1 MSLTNTALKNPAAT
15 AVAVVLAVLLGAFL
29 ASKLPVQLFPDIENP
44 QITIQAGWRAASP
57 KEVEAEIVE
66 PIESVLQGVT
76 GLEMMQV
83 NAGRGGA
90 WVNLEFAMGTDMD
103 KVLIDVIS
111 RMSSLPPLPRDAE
124 PPRVMLGGWGG
135 NTSPLTYFFL
145 QLLPGNP
152 NTMQEYTGLI
162 EDVLR
167 PELEAVPGVASVAAQ
182 NGVAAREELQVVF
195 DPWKAAELG
204 IQLPLVTQQ
213 LASAR
218 DVSGGFTDV
227 GRRRYTLRFAGEY
240 RPDELAQLVLEW
252 RDGRPVRLGDIASVQ
267 VAPSESNGTATQNG
281 NPAVSIRINRANGAN
296 MLATLERV
304 KARVTELNDTM
315 LADQK
320 LVLVQSFD
328 ASIFVYRALNL
339 LGGNLLLGMLLAVGV
354 LWWFMRRMRAT
365 LIVAAA
371 IPISLLATFVVLS
384 AAGRSV
390 NVISLAGLAFATGM
404 VLDAA
409 IVVLENI
416 IRLREKGKS
425 PDEASAQGAGQVWG
439 ALLAS
444 TATTVAIFLPVFFLN
459 SVEGQIFGDLALTI
473 AVAVV
478 FSLLVAVAVVPVA
491 AKLWLPEVSARDRLA
506 PLWDKISSRVMRLTA
521 TTTRR
526 WRVIAVFLVLP
537 LAATWLLLPKLDYL
551 PPVKRDAV
559 DVWLNFPAA
568 TNNKTIAKEV
578 VAELDRRM
586 GPYMRGEKEPAL
598 KNYYILTWPNGG
610 TMGVRVKDMSKAADM
625 ERILRQE
632 VLKDIPDFQGFA
644 ARGNLFGQF
653 GGDRQIEL
661 HLQSKDAEGLMKAA
675 AAGVEI
681 IGEQMPGVPVQP
693 NPGLSLAEPE
703 LTVHP
708 DDRAIYEQGWN
719 RQDMGSLIRALGNG
733 LYVGEYFNGEKR
745 LDVIFKAQ
753 EWGTPEQLENTPL
766 VTPRGQITSLSQL
779 ASVERTVGPGSL
791 RRVDGRRTI
800 SLRIVPPDN
809 VSLEEVRAQIEA
821 DILPKIQAAMP
832 ADGSI
837 LVGGNASDLD
847 NAIQSLSQNFVLAL
861 VILFLL
867 MSALFRSLK
876 DAALVLLTV
885 PLATVGG
892 VLALRLINLFGFQP
906 LDLLTMIGFVILL
919 GLVVNNAILLV
930 HQTRAAEQEGLDR
943 SSAVEQA
950 LKLRLRPIFMSTLTS
965 VFGMLPLLVA
975 PGEGSVIYRG
985 LAAVIVGGMA
995 VSTLFTLVLLPA
1007 LLQTGKLPLP
1017 GLNKIQHKLHADHAG
1032 SES

>member
-1 MSLTNTALKNPAAT
+1 MALTRAALKNPAAT

-29 ASKLPVQLFPDIENP
+29 ASRLPVQLFPDIENP
-44 QITIQAGWRAASP
+44 QITIAAGWRAASP

-66 PIESVLQGVT
+66 PIESVLQGLT

-83 NAGRGGA
+83 NAGRGFA
-90 WVNLEFAMGTDMD
+90 WVNLEFTMGTDMD

-135 NTSPLTYFFL
+135 DATALTYFFL

-152 NTMQEYTGLI
+152 NSLEDYTGLI

-167 PELEAVPGVASVAAQ
+167 PELESVQGVASVEAQ
-182 NGVAAREELQVVF
+182 SGRAGREELQVVF

-204 IQLPLVTQQ
+204 IQLPAVTGQ

-227 GRRRYTLRFAGEY
+227 GRRRYTLRFVGEY
-240 RPDELAQLVLEW
+240 DPARLSELVLEW
-252 RDGRPVRLGDIASVQ
+252 RDGQPVRLGDIAEVK
-267 VAPSESNGTATQNG
+267 VAPSENGGVTTQNG
-281 NPAVSIRINRANGAN
+281 NPAVSLRINRTNNAN

-304 KARVTELNDTM
+304 KDKVAELNETSLKDE
-315 LADQK
+315 K

-328 ASIFVYRALNL
+328 ASVFVYRALNL

-416 IRLREKGKS
+416 VRLREKGLGAQ
-425 PDEASAQGAGQVWG
+425 EASEKGAGQVWG

-459 SVEGQIFGDLALTI
+459 SVEGQVFGDLALTI

-478 FSLLVAVAVVPVA
+478 FSLLVAVAVVPLA
-491 AKLWLPEVSARDRLA
+491 ARQWLPDISSEDRLA
-506 PLWDKISSRVMRLTA
+506 GLWEKITSGVMGLTRTPA
-521 TTTRR
+521 RR
-526 WRVIAVFLVLP
+526 WRVIGALLLLP
-537 LAATWLLLPKLDYL
+537 LLATWLLLPKLDYL

-559 DVWLNFPAA
+559 DVWMNFPAA
-568 TNNKTIAKEV
+568 TNVETIKHDIVDEI
-578 VAELDRRM
+578 DRRM
-586 GPYMRGEKEPAL
+586 APYMRGEREPAL
-598 KNYYILTWPNGG
+598 KNYYIITWPNGG
-610 TMGVRVKDMSKAADM
+610 TMGVRVKDMDKAVEM
-625 ERILRQE
+625 ERILREE
-632 VLKDIPDFQGFA
+632 VLVDIPDFRGFA

-653 GGDRQIEL
+653 GGDREIAL
-661 HLQSKDAEGLMKAA
+661 HLQSRDAEGLMKAA
-675 AAGVEI
+675 ARGVEV
-681 IGEQMPGVPVQP
+681 IGEVMPGVPVQP
-693 NPGLSLAEPE
+693 NPGLSLSEPE
-703 LTVHP
+703 LTVYP
-708 DDRAIYEQGWN
+708 NDRAMHEQGWN
-719 RQDMGSLIRALGNG
+719 RQDMGSLVRALGDG

-745 LDVIFKAQ
+745 LDVIFKAR
-753 EWGTPEQLENTPL
+753 EWSTPEQLQNTPL
-766 VTPRGQITSLSQL
+766 VTPRGAIVPLNQL

-800 SLRIVPPDN
+800 TLNIVPPDD

-821 DILPKIQAAMP
+821 DILPQIQAAMP
-832 ADGSI
+832 ADGNI

-847 NAIQSLSQNFVLAL
+847 KALESLSRNFVLAL
-861 VILFLL
+861 LILFLL

-876 DAALVLLTV
+876 DAGLVLLTV

-892 VLALRLINLFGFQP
+892 VLALQLLNLIGFQP

-930 HQTRAAEQEGLDR
+930 HQTRAAEDEGATR
-943 SSAVEQA
+943 VEAVEQA
-950 LKLRLRPIFMSTLTS
+950 LRLRLRPIFMSTLTS

-1007 LLQTGKLPLP
+1007 LLQTGRIPLP
-1017 GLNKIQHKLHADHAG
+1017 KFARLRGLVTARN
-1032 SES
+1032 ET

>member
-1 MSLTNTALKNPAAT
+1 MALTRAALKNPAAT

-29 ASKLPVQLFPDIENP
+29 ASRLPVQLFPDIENP
-44 QITIQAGWRAASP
+44 QITIAAGWRAASP
-57 KEVEAEIVE
+57 QEVEAEIVE
-66 PIESVLQGVT
+66 PIESVLAGLT

-83 NAGRGGA
+83 NAGRGFA
-90 WVNLEFAMGTDMD
+90 WVNLEFTMGTDMD

-124 PPRVMLGGWGG
+124 PPRVMLGGFGG
-135 NTSPLTYFFL
+135 DATALTYFFL
-145 QLLPGNP
+145 QLLPDNP
-152 NTMQEYTGLI
+152 HSLEDYTGLI

-167 PELEAVPGVASVAAQ
+167 PALESVPGVASVEAQ
-182 NGVAAREELQVVF
+182 SGRAGREELQVVF

-204 IQLPLVTQQ
+204 IQLPSVTQQ
-213 LASAR
+213 LSSAR

-227 GRRRYTLRFAGEY
+227 GRRRYTLRFVGEY
-240 RPDELAQLVLEW
+240 DPTKLSELVLEW
-252 RDGRPVRLGDIASVQ
+252 RDGQPVRLGDIAEVK
-267 VAPSESNGTATQNG
+267 VAPSEPGGVTTQNG
-281 NPAVSIRINRANGAN
+281 NPAVSLRINRTNDAN

-304 KARVTELNDTM
+304 KAKVAELNATTLKDE
-315 LADQK
+315 K

-328 ASIFVYRALNL
+328 ASVFVYRALNL

-416 IRLREKGKS
+416 VRLREKGRGAH
-425 PDEASAQGAGQVWG
+425 EASEQGAGQVWG

-459 SVEGQIFGDLALTI
+459 SVEGQVFGDLALTI

-478 FSLLVAVAVVPVA
+478 FSLLVAVAVVPLA
-491 AKLWLPEVSARDRLA
+491 ARQWLPEVSSEDRLA
-506 PLWDKISSRVMRLTA
+506 GLWERITSKVMGLTRTPA
-521 TTTRR
+521 RR
-526 WRVIAVFLVLP
+526 WQVIGALLLLP
-537 LAATWLLLPKLDYL
+537 LLATWLLLPKLDYL

-559 DVWLNFPAA
+559 DVWMNFPAA
-568 TNNKTIAKEV
+568 TNVDTVKNEI
-578 VAELDRRM
+578 VAEIDRRM
-586 GPYMRGEKEPAL
+586 TPYMRGEREPAL
-598 KNYYILTWPNGG
+598 KNYYIITWPNGG
-610 TMGVRVKDMSKAADM
+610 TMGVRVVDMDKAAEM
-625 ERILRQE
+625 ERILRE
-632 VLKDIPDFQGFA
+632 EILTDIPDFRGFA

-653 GGDRQIEL
+653 GGDRRIAL
-661 HLQSKDAEGLMKAA
+661 HLQSRDAEGLMKAA
-675 AAGVEI
+675 ARGVEVV
-681 IGEQMPGVPVQP
+681 GEVMPGVPVQP
-693 NPGLSLAEPE
+693 NPGLSLSEPE
-703 LTVHP
+703 LTVYP
-708 DDRAIYEQGWN
+708 NDRAMHEQGWN
-719 RQDMGSLIRALGNG
+719 RQAMGSLVRALGDG

-745 LDVIFKAQ
+745 LDVIFKAR
-753 EWGTPEQLENTPL
+753 EWRTPEQLQNTPL
-766 VTPRGQITSLSQL
+766 VTPRGEIVPLNQL

-800 SLRIVPPDN
+800 TLNIVPPDD

-821 DILPKIQAAMP
+821 EILPQIQAAMP

-847 NAIQSLSQNFVLAL
+847 KALVSLSQNFLLAL
-861 VILFLL
+861 LILFLL

-876 DAALVLLTV
+876 DAGLVLLTV

-892 VLALRLINLFGFQP
+892 VLALQLLNLIGFQP

-930 HQTRAAEQEGLDR
+930 HQTRAAEDEGASR
-943 SSAVEQA
+943 VEAVEQA
-950 LKLRLRPIFMSTLTS
+950 LRLRLRPIFMSTLTS

-1007 LLQTGKLPLP
+1007 LLQTGRLPLP
-1017 GLNKIQHKLHADHAG
+1017 QFARLRGLATARNA
-1032 SES
+1032 S

>member
-1 MSLTNTALKNPAAT
+1 MALTRAALKNPAA
-15 AVAVVLAVLLGAFL
+15 AGVAVVMAVLLGAFL
-29 ASKLPVQLFPDIENP
+29 ASQLPVQLFPDIDNP
-44 QITIQAGWRAASP
+44 RIAIQAGWRAAAP

-66 PIESVLQGVT
+66 PIESVLQGLT

-90 WVNLEFAMGTDMD
+90 WANLEFAMGTDMN

-135 NTSPLTYFFL
+135 DATALTYFFL
-145 QLLPGNP
+145 QKLPDNQ
-152 NTMQEYTGLI
+152 NNLDDYAGLI

-167 PELEAVPGVASVAAQ
+167 PELESVPGVASVQAQSGSAAQ
-182 NGVAAREELQVVF
+182 EELQIIF

-204 IQLPLVTQQ
+204 VELPTVSRQ

-227 GRRRYTLRFAGEY
+227 GRRRYTLRFVGEY
-240 RPDELAQLVLEW
+240 EPKDLSELVLEW
-252 RDGRPVRLGDIASVQ
+252 RNGQPVRLGDIAEVK
-267 VAPSESNGTATQNG
+267 VGPSESRGVTTQNG
-281 NPAVSIRINRANGAN
+281 NPAVSLRINRTNNAN

-304 KARVTELNDTM
+304 KQKVAELNETK
-315 LADQK
+315 LKAEQ

-328 ASIFVYRALNL
+328 ASVFVYRALNL
-339 LGGNLLLGMLLAVGV
+339 LGGNMILGIVLAVGV

-371 IPISLLATFVVLS
+371 IPISLLSTFVVLS

-416 IRLREKGKS
+416 VRLREKGRGAE
-425 PDEASAQGAGQVWG
+425 EAAEQGAGQVWG

-459 SVEGQIFGDLALTI
+459 SVEGQVFGDLALTI

-478 FSLLVAVAVVPVA
+478 FSLLVAVAVVPLA
-491 AKLWLPEVSARDRLA
+491 ARLWLPSVSTEDRL
-506 PLWDKISSRVMRLTA
+506 SRVWEKITARVMALTS
-521 TTTRR
+521 TRTRR
-526 WRVIAVFLVLP
+526 WQVIGG
-537 LAATWLLLPKLDYL
+537 LLLMPMVATYLFLPNLDYL

-559 DVWLNFPAA
+559 DVWMNFPAS
-568 TNNKTIAKEV
+568 TNTKTLETEIV
-578 VAELDRRM
+578 NELDKRM
-586 GPYMRGEKEPAL
+586 APYMSGEREPAL
-598 KNYYILTWPNGG
+598 KNYYVITWPNGG
-610 TMGVRVKDMSKAADM
+610 TMGVRVKDMDQAKEM
-625 ERILRQE
+625 ERILRE
-632 VLKDIPDFQGFA
+632 EILVDIPDFQGFA

-653 GGDRQIEL
+653 GGDRNIAL
-661 HLQSKDAEGLMKAA
+661 HLQSRDAEALMRAA
-675 AAGVEI
+675 ALGVEVV
-681 IGEQMPGVPVQP
+681 EEVMPGTPVQT
-693 NPGLSLAEPE
+693 NPGLSLSEPE
-703 LTVHP
+703 LTVRP
-708 DDRAIYEQGWN
+708 NDRAMLEQGWN
-719 RQDMGSLIRALGNG
+719 RQDMGGLVRTLGNG
-733 LYVGEYFNGEKR
+733 LYVGEYFDGEKR
-745 LDVIFKAQ
+745 LDIIFKAQ
-753 EWGTPEQLENTPL
+753 PWSTPEQLQNTPL
-766 VTPRGQITSLSQL
+766 VTPRGEVVPLSQL

-800 SLRIVPPDN
+800 TLNIVPPED
-809 VSLEEVRAQIEA
+809 VSLEEVRAQLEA
-821 DILPKIQAAMP
+821 DVLPKIREALP

-847 NAIQSLSQNFVLAL
+847 KALASLSKNFLLAL
-861 VILFLL
+861 LILFLL
-867 MSALFRSLK
+867 MSALFRSLR
-876 DAALVLLTV
+876 DASLVLLTV

-892 VLALRLINLFGFQP
+892 VLALQILNLIDFQP

-930 HQTRAAEQEGLDR
+930 HQTRAAEMAGSTRVD
-943 SSAVEQA
+943 AVEQA
-950 LKLRLRPIFMSTLTS
+950 LRLRLRPIFMSTLTS

-1007 LLQTGKLPLP
+1007 LLQTGSLPLP
-1017 GLNKIQHKLHADHAG
+1017 KFTAMRERFALRSSQ
-1032 SES
+1032 

>member
-1 MSLTNTALKNPAAT
+1 MALTSAALKNPAAT
-15 AVAVVLAVLLGAFL
+15 AVAVVLAVLLGAFF
-29 ASKLPVQLFPDIENP
+29 ASRLPVQLFPDIENP

-66 PIESVLQGVT
+66 PIESVLQGLT
-76 GLEMMQV
+76 GLEQMQV

-111 RMSSLPPLPRDAE
+111 RMGSLPPLPRDAE

-135 NTSPLTYFFL
+135 DATALTYFFL

-152 NTMQEYTGLI
+152 HTMADYTGLI
-162 EDVLR
+162 SDVIR
-167 PELEAVPGVASVAAQ
+167 PELESVPGVASVEAQ
-182 NGVAAREELQVVF
+182 SGSADREELQVVF

-204 IQLPLVTQQ
+204 IRLPAVTGQ

-240 RPDELAQLVLEW
+240 DPETLSQLVLEW
-252 RDGRPVRLGDIASVQ
+252 RDGRPVRLGDIAEVR
-267 VAPSESNGTATQNG
+267 VDASERRGSATQNG
-281 NPAVSIRINRANGAN
+281 NPAVALRINRTNDAN

-304 KARVTELNDTM
+304 KAKVAELNGKT
-315 LADQK
+315 LVQEK

-328 ASIFVYRALNL
+328 ASVFVYRALNL
-339 LGGNLLLGMLLAVGV
+339 LGGNLLLGVLLAVGV

-416 IRLREKGKS
+416 VRLRERGLGAR
-425 PDEASAQGAGQVWG
+425 EASERGAGQVWG

-444 TATTVAIFLPVFFLN
+444 TATTVAIFLPVFFLR
-459 SVEGQIFGDLALTI
+459 SVEGQVFGDLALTI

-491 AKLWLPEVSARDRLA
+491 ARQWLPEISSEDRLA
-506 PLWDKISSRVMRLTA
+506 GLWERITARVMSLTA
-521 TTTRR
+521 TPARR
-526 WRVIAVFLVLP
+526 WKVIGGLLLLP
-537 LAATWLLLPKLDYL
+537 LLTTWLLLPKLDYL

-568 TNNKTIAKEV
+568 TNTETVEREI

-586 GPYMRGEKEPAL
+586 APYMRGEREPAL
-598 KNYYILTWPNGG
+598 KNYYILSWPNGG
-610 TMGVRVKDMSKAADM
+610 TMGVRVKDMDRAGEM
-625 ERILRQE
+625 ERILREE
-632 VLKDIPDFQGFA
+632 VLVDIPDFQGFA

-653 GGDRQIEL
+653 GGDRRIAL
-661 HLQSKDAEGLMKAA
+661 HLQSRDAEGLMKAA
-675 AAGVEI
+675 ARGVDV
-681 IGEQMPGVPVQP
+681 IGEVMPGVPVQP
-693 NPGLSLAEPE
+693 NPGLSLSEPE
-703 LTVHP
+703 LTVYP
-708 DDRAIYEQGWN
+708 NDRAMHEQGWN
-719 RQDMGSLIRALGNG
+719 RQDLGNLVRALGNG

-745 LDVIFKAQ
+745 LDVIFKAR
-753 EWGTPEQLENTPL
+753 EWRTPEQLQNTPL
-766 VTPRGQITSLSQL
+766 VTPRGDIVPLNQL

-800 SLRIVPPDN
+800 TLNIVPPDD

-821 DILPKIQAAMP
+821 DVLPQIQAAMP
-832 ADGSI
+832 ADGGI

-847 NAIQSLSQNFVLAL
+847 KALVSLSQNFVLAL
-861 VILFLL
+861 LILFLL

-876 DAALVLLTV
+876 DAGLVLLTV

-892 VLALRLINLFGFQP
+892 VLALQLLNLIGFQP

-930 HQTRAAEQEGLDR
+930 HQTRAAEDEGATR
-943 SSAVEQA
+943 VEAVEQA
-950 LKLRLRPIFMSTLTS
+950 LRLRLRPIFMSTLTS
-965 VFGMLPLLVA
+965 VFGMLPLLIA

-1007 LLQTGKLPLP
+1007 LLQTGRLPLP
-1017 GLNKIQHKLHADHAG
+1017 QFARLRERLVARNSL
-1032 SES
+1032 

>member
-1 MSLTNTALKNPAAT
+1 MALTSTALKNPAAT
-15 AVAVVLAVLLGAFL
+15 AVAVVMAVLLGAFL
-29 ASKLPVQLFPDIENP
+29 ASRLPVQLFPDIENP

-66 PIESVLQGVT
+66 PIESVLQGLT
-76 GLEMMQV
+76 GLEQMQV

-90 WVNLEFAMGTDMD
+90 WVNLEFSMGTDMD

-135 NTSPLTYFFL
+135 DATALTYFFL
-145 QLLPGNP
+145 QLMPDNP
-152 NTMQEYTGLI
+152 NAVADYAGLI
-162 EDVLR
+162 SDVIR
-167 PELEAVPGVASVAAQ
+167 PELEAVPGVASVEAQ
-182 NGVAAREELQVVF
+182 AGSAAREELQVVF

-204 IQLPLVTQQ
+204 IQLPLVSQQ

-240 RPDELAQLVLEW
+240 NPEQLSELVLDW
-252 RDGRPVRLGDIASVQ
+252 RDGRPVRLGDIAEVR
-267 VAPSESNGTATQNG
+267 VGPSERTGSATQNG
-281 NPAVSIRINRANGAN
+281 NPAVALRINRTNDAN

-304 KARVTELNDTM
+304 KTKVVELNESI
-315 LADQK
+315 LREEK

-339 LGGNLLLGMLLAVGV
+339 LGGNLLLGILLAVGV

-371 IPISLLATFVVLS
+371 IPISLFATFVVLS

-416 IRLREKGKS
+416 VRLRENGQGAHES
-425 PDEASAQGAGQVWG
+425 STNGAGQVWG

-459 SVEGQIFGDLALTI
+459 SVEGQVFGDLALTI

-491 AKLWLPEVSARDRLA
+491 AKLWLPAVSSRDRLA
-506 PLWDKISSRVMRLTA
+506 PLWERITARVMGWTRTPL
-521 TTTRR
+521 RR
-526 WRVIAVFLVLP
+526 WRVIGALLVLP
-537 LAATWLLLPKLDYL
+537 VALSYFLLPKLDYL

-568 TNNKTIAKEV
+568 TNTNTVDTEI

-586 GPYMRGEKEPAL
+586 APYMSGEREPAL

-610 TMGVRVKDMSKAADM
+610 TMGVRVKDMDKATEM
-625 ERILRQE
+625 ERILREE
-632 VLKDIPDFQGFA
+632 VLVDIPGFQGFA

-653 GGDRQIEL
+653 GGDRQIAL
-661 HLQSKDAEGLMKAA
+661 HLQSRDADGLMQAA
-675 AAGVEI
+675 ARGVEI
-681 IGEQMPGVPVQP
+681 IGEVMPGVPAQP
-693 NPGLSLAEPE
+693 NPGLSLSEPE

-708 DDRAIYEQGWN
+708 NDRAMHEQGWN
-719 RQDMGSLIRALGNG
+719 RQDLGGLVRALGDG

-745 LDVIFKAQ
+745 LDVIFKAR
-753 EWGTPEQLENTPL
+753 EWNTPEQLQNTPL
-766 VTPRGQITSLSQL
+766 VTPRGEIVPLNQL
-779 ASVERTVGPGSL
+779 AAVERTVGPGSL

-800 SLRIVPPDN
+800 TINIVPPDN
-809 VSLEEVRAQIEA
+809 VSLEEIRAQIES
-821 DILPKIQAAMP
+821 DILPRIEAEMP
-832 ADGSI
+832 VDGSI
-837 LVGGNASDLD
+837 MVGGNASDLD
-847 NAIQSLSQNFVLAL
+847 KALISLSQNFILAL

-867 MSALFRSLK
+867 MSALFRSLR

-892 VLALRLINLFGFQP
+892 VLALRLLNLIGFQP

-930 HQTRAAEQEGLDR
+930 HQTRAAELEGASR
-943 SSAVEQA
+943 AAAVEQA
-950 LKLRLRPIFMSTLTS
+950 LRLRLRPIFMSTLTS

-1007 LLQTGKLPLP
+1007 LLQTGRLSLPQFARLATRNTP
-1017 GLNKIQHKLHADHAG
+1017 
-1032 SES
+1032 

>member
-15 AVAVVLAVLLGAFL
+15 AVAVAFAVLLGAFL

-66 PIESVLQGVT
+66 PIESVLQGLT
-76 GLEMMQV
+76 GLEQMQV

-90 WVNLEFAMGTDMD
+90 WVNLEFAMGTDMN

-111 RMSSLPPLPRDAE
+111 RMGSLPPLPRDSE
-124 PPRVMLGGWGG
+124 PPRVMLGGFGG
-135 NTSPLTYFFL
+135 DATALTYFFL

-152 NTMQEYTGLI
+152 NTMADYTGLI
-162 EDVLR
+162 SDVIR
-167 PELEAVPGVASVAAQ
+167 PELESVPGVASVEAQ
-182 NGVAAREELQVVF
+182 AGSADREELQVVF

-204 IQLPLVTQQ
+204 IQLPQVTQQ

-227 GRRRYTLRFAGEY
+227 GRRRYTLRFAGELD
-240 RPDELAQLVLEW
+240 PNNLAALVLDW
-252 RDGRPVRLGDIASVQ
+252 RDGKPVRLGDIAEVK
-267 VAPSESNGTATQNG
+267 VAASERRGSATQNG
-281 NPAVSIRINRANGAN
+281 NPAVALRINRTNDAN

-304 KARVTELNDTM
+304 KAKVVELNERA
-315 LADQK
+315 LAGEK

-328 ASIFVYRALNL
+328 ASVFVYRALNL

-416 IRLREKGKS
+416 IRLRENGAGR
-425 PDEASAQGAGQVWG
+425 DAASEKGAGQVWG

-459 SVEGQIFGDLALTI
+459 SVEGQVFGDLALTI

-506 PLWDKISSRVMRLTA
+506 PLWEKISARVMAMTA
-521 TTTRR
+521 TGAKR
-526 WRVIAVFLVLP
+526 WRVIGLFLVLP
-537 LAATWLLLPKLDYL
+537 LLATWLLLPKLDYL

-568 TNNKTIAKEV
+568 TNTKTIEREI

-586 GPYMRGEKEPAL
+586 TPFMRGEREPAL

-610 TMGVRVKDMSKAADM
+610 TMGVRVKDMDQAAEM
-625 ERILRQE
+625 ERILRTE
-632 VLKDIPDFQGFA
+632 VLADIPDFQGFA

-653 GGDRQIEL
+653 GGDRRIEL
-661 HLQSKDAEGLMKAA
+661 HLQSKDAEGLMQAA
-675 AAGVEI
+675 TRGVEI

-693 NPGLSLAEPE
+693 NPGLALAEPE
-703 LTVHP
+703 LTVYP

-719 RQDMGSLIRALGNG
+719 RQSLGNMVRALGNG

-753 EWGTPEQLENTPL
+753 EWSTPEQLENMPL
-766 VTPRGQITSLSQL
+766 VSPRGQIVSLAQV
-779 ASVERTVGPGSL
+779 AAVERTVGPGSL

-800 SLRIVPPDN
+800 TLNIVPPDD

-821 DILPKIQAAMP
+821 DVLPKIQAAMP

-847 NAIQSLSQNFVLAL
+847 NAIKSLSQNFLLAL

-876 DAALVLLTV
+876 DAGLVLLTV

-892 VLALRLINLFGFQP
+892 VLALRLINLFSFQP

-930 HQTRAAEQEGLDR
+930 HQTRAAESDGLDR
-943 SSAVEQA
+943 ITAVEQA
-950 LKLRLRPIFMSTLTS
+950 LRLRLRPIFMSTLTS

-995 VSTLFTLVLLPA
+995 VSTLFTLILLPA
-1007 LLQTGKLPLP
+1007 LLQTGSLSISKFKLF
-1017 GLNKIQHKLHADHAG
+1017 KRAAG
-1032 SES
+1032 ATDPS